1 MGKTKT
7 TLRSP
12 KNGSERDFTVK
23 AVNKVNVRF
32 NNECALELLVNMTE
46 LTVSG
51 LINGTD
57 KTYTV
62 EGTITEVE

>member
-1 MGKTKT
+1 MGKAKT

-23 AVNKVNVRF
+23 AISKVNVRF
-32 NNECALELLVNMTE
+32 SSECTLELLVNMTD

-51 LINGTD
+51 LIHGSD